1 MDWGP
6 LEACLPPSAWA
17 CQVHGRAVT
26 CCCLLLL
33 AAVVVVVVLF
43 ILLLLLLLALAAVV
57 VWFPDLEL
65 YWGLH
70 CGMRLESDSL

>member
-26 CCCLLLL
+26 YCCLLLLLLLAVACCCLLLL
-33 AAVVVVVVLF
+33 LF
-43 ILLLLLLLALAAVV
+43 PALAAVV
-57 VWFPDLEL
+57 VWFPTLSCI
-65 YWGLH
+65 GVSVV
-70 CGMRLESDSL
+70 G